1 MSRQV
6 VRVPVRVSSVLAIV
20 PPRPCAL
27 GDCVAE
33 VEISTAVSALPLRVH
48 LNESQRLAVIDALGG
63 R

>member
-1 MSRQV
+1 MSRRV
-6 VRVPVRVSSVLAIV
+6 VRVPVRVSSVLAVV

-33 VEISTAVSALPLRVH
+33 GEVDTLVSATPLRVH
-48 LNESQRLAVIDALGG
+48 LNDAQRLAIIDALGG